1 MSLKPQGV
9 GPIPETT
16 ARFAHAAFPKGN
28 AIMRLRDN
36 LGPIYTDEQFRALF
50 PHDGQPALSP
60 GLLALVTVLQFAEG
74 LSDRQ
79 AAEAVRARIDWK
91 YALGLELDDP
101 GFDASVLCEF
111 RSRLIA
117 GQAELLLFETLLS
130 LLREQHFLKARGKQR
145 TDSTHVLAAIVM
157 LNRLEC
163 VGETLR
169 HALNV
174 LATAAPDWLEEWVPS
189 PWFERY
195 GRRFEEYRLPTKK
208 EDRYAL
214 AEQIGADGR
223 QLLQMIDSE
232 TEWTWLREVPA
243 VQILRR
249 VWIQQF
255 YASEPAEPV
264 RWRVAEDLPP
274 APQLISSPY
283 DPDAR
288 WSKKRDTNWV
298 GYKVHLTETC
308 DDDLPHVITNVE
320 TTNATT
326 ADHSMTEVIHTHLAE
341 RDLLPSEHIVDTG
354 YVIADHLVS
363 SNERQ
368 VDLLGP
374 IREDS
379 CWQTRAA
386 AGFGVACFTIYWEAQ
401 RATCPLGKTSGIWY
415 PTRDNRGVPVINI
428 RFAHRDCVACPQ
440 RAQCVSSS
448 RSRALTIRDRAAYEA
463 VAQARQRQST
473 EAFKQAYSRRAG
485 IEGTLS
491 QGVRLGDLRRSRYIG
506 LPKTRL
512 LHLLIATALN
522 LVRTAAWLAETP
534 LARTRTPPFVALGK
548 AVACY

>member
-9 GPIPETT
+9 GPIPEST
-16 ARFAHAAFPKGN
+16 ARVAHAAFPKGN
-28 AIMRLRDN
+28 GLMRLRDH
-36 LGPIYTDEQFRALF
+36 LGPIYSDEQFRALF
-50 PHDGQPALSP
+50 AHDGQPALSP
-60 GLLALVTVLQFAEG
+60 GLLAQVSVLQFAEG

-91 YALGLELDDP
+91 YTLGLELDDP
-101 GFDASVLCEF
+101 GFDASVLSEF
-111 RSRLIA
+111 GSRLIA
-117 GQAELLLFETLLS
+117 GQAELLLFETLLA
-130 LLREQHFLKARGKQR
+130 LLREQGLLKARGKQR

-163 VGETLR
+163 VGETVR

-174 LATAAPDWLEEWVPS
+174 LATVAPDWLEERVPS
-189 PWFERY
+189 AWFERY
-195 GRRFEEYRLPTKK
+195 ARRFEEYRLPTKK

-223 QLLQMIDSE
+223 HLLQLIDAQ
-232 TEWTWLREVPA
+232 TQWAWLREVPA

-255 YASEPAEPV
+255 YASESSEPV
-264 RWRVAEDLPP
+264 RWRVAEDLPS

-288 WSKKRDTNWV
+288 WSKKRDTSWV
-298 GYKVHLTETC
+298 GYKVHLSETC
-308 DDDLPHVITNVE
+308 DDDLAHVITNVE

-326 ADHSMTEVIHTHLAE
+326 PDHSMTEVIHTHLAE
-341 RDLLPSEHIVDTG
+341 RDMLPSEHIVDTG
-354 YVIADHLVS
+354 YVIADHLLT

-379 CWQTRAA
+379 SWQTRAA
-386 AGFGVACFTIYWEAQ
+386 AGFGVACFTIDWEAHQ
-401 RATCPLGKTSGIWY
+401 ATCPVGKTSAIWY
-415 PTRDNRGVPVINI
+415 PTHDKRGVPVINI

-463 VAQARQRQST
+463 VAQARQRQGT
-473 EAFKQAYSRRAG
+473 QAFKQAYARRAG

-522 LVRTAAWLAETP
+522 VVRIAAWLVETP

-548 AVACY
+548 AAACY

>member
-1 MSLKPQGV
+1 MSLKPQEV
-9 GPIPETT
+9 NPIPEETM
-16 ARFAHAAFPKGN
+16 RVAHAAFPKGN
-28 AIMRLRDN
+28 AIMRLRDA
-36 LGPIYTDEQFRALF
+36 LGPIYTDEQFTALF

-60 GLLALVTVLQFAEG
+60 GRLALVSVLQFAEG

-91 YALGLELDDP
+91 YALALKVDDP

-117 GQAELLLFETLLS
+117 GQAEVLLFETLLA
-130 LLREQHFLKARGKQR
+130 LLREQHLLKARGKQR
-145 TDSTHVLAAIVM
+145 TDSTHVLAAIQM

-174 LATAAPDWLEEWVPS
+174 LATVAPDWLGEGVPS
-189 PWFERY
+189 SWYERY
-195 GRRFEEYRLPTKK
+195 ARRFEEYRLPAKK

-214 AEQIGADGR
+214 AEQIGADGL
-223 QLLQMIDSE
+223 QLLQLIDGE
-232 TEWTWLREVPA
+232 QEWAWLREIPA

-255 YASEPAEPV
+255 YACEPGSPV
-264 RWRVAEDLPP
+264 QWRVAEDLPP
-274 APQLISSPY
+274 APLLISSPY

-288 WSKKRDTNWV
+288 WSKKRETSWV

-326 ADHSMTEVIHTHLAE
+326 ADHSMTDVIHTHLAE
-341 RDLLPSEHIVDTG
+341 RDLLPGEHIVDTG
-354 YVIADHLVS
+354 YVISEHLVT

-374 IREDS
+374 IREDTS
-379 CWQTRAA
+379 WQTRAA
-386 AGFGVACFTIYWEAQ
+386 AGFGVACFTIDWEAHQ
-401 RATCPLGKTSGIWY
+401 ATCPVGKTSVIWY

-440 RAQCVSSS
+440 RAQCVSTS

-473 EAFKQAYSRRAG
+473 EAFKQAYARRAG

-491 QGVRLGDLRRSRYIG
+491 QGVRLGDLRRSRYLG

-512 LHLLIATALN
+512 LHLLLATALN
-522 LVRTAAWLAETP
+522 VVRIAAWLAETP
-534 LARTRTPPFVALGK
+534 LARTRTPPFMALGK
-548 AVACY
+548 AAACY

>member
-16 ARFAHAAFPKGN
+16 DRVAHTAFPKGN
-28 AIMRLRDN
+28 AIMRLRDA

-50 PHDGQPALSP
+50 PQDGQPALSP

-91 YALGLELDDP
+91 YALALEVDDP
-101 GFDASVLCEF
+101 GFDASVLSEF

-117 GQAELLLFETLLS
+117 GQAEQQLFEILLA
-130 LLREQHFLKARGKQR
+130 LLREQKLLKAGGQQR
-145 TDSTHVLAAIVM
+145 TDSTHVLAAVVT

-174 LATAAPDWLEEWVPS
+174 LATVAPDWLGVQVPS
-189 PWFERY
+189 PWYERY
-195 GRRFEEYRLPTKK
+195 ARRFEEYRLPPKK

-214 AEQIGADGR
+214 AEQIGADGL
-223 QLLQMIDSE
+223 QLLRLIDGE
-232 TEWTWLREVPA
+232 QEWVWLREIPA

-255 YASEPAEPV
+255 YASAPGSPM

-274 APQLISSPY
+274 APLLISSPY

-288 WSKKRDTNWV
+288 WSKKRETTWT

-308 DDDLPHVITNVE
+308 DDDSPHLITNVE
-320 TTNATT
+320 TTQAPV
-326 ADHSMTEVIHTHLAE
+326 ADHMMTNVIQTHLAE
-341 RDLLPSEHIVDTG
+341 KDRLPSEHIVDTG
-354 YVIADHLVS
+354 YVTSDHLVTS
-363 SNERQ
+363 HEQQ

-374 IREDS
+374 MREDNS
-379 CWQTRAA
+379 WQTRAA
-386 AGFGVACFTIYWEAQ
+386 AGFGVAYFAIDWEAEQ
-401 RATCPLGKTSGIWY
+401 ATCPMGKTSAIWK
-415 PTRDNRGVPVINI
+415 PTTDNRGIPVINI
-428 RFAHRDCVACPQ
+428 RFAHTDCVACP
-440 RAQCVSSS
+440 RRCDCVSSS
-448 RSRALTIRDRAAYEA
+448 RSRALTIRERPAYEA
-463 VAQARQRQST
+463 AVSARQRQT
-473 EAFKQAYSRRAG
+473 TDEFKQAYARRAG

-491 QGVRLGDLRRSRYIG
+491 QGVRMGDLRRTRYIG

-512 LHLLIATALN
+512 LHLLMATALN
-522 LVRTAAWLAETP
+522 VVRIAAWLAETP
-534 LARTRTPPFVALGK
+534 LAQTRTPPFVALGK
-548 AVACY
+548 AAACY